1 MQSSLLGDTMSLGS
15 QRSFAMQQTVRL
27 LGDLGERYG
36 AEHQYHNLRSPAEA
50 IKLLCVNY
58 PKLQDELLHAHEHGI
73 GYKVIQA
80 DLELDYDDLTLP
92 LGKNDLILTPVI
104 AGSGGGAGKIIAGV
118 ALVAA
123 AVFIPGAQ
131 VLGFAGVNAALAGTT
146 GAIVAGVGTALG
158 AIGAGLVLGGVAE
171 MISPQPKLPSFDNF
185 DGAQRFSA
193 GAGAVERFGG
203 QALGGNPEIRGVTGG
218 QSYAYNGPA
227 NVAGVGTII
236 PVAYGTVVIGSALL
250 SARIEV
256 TNEGSDPEN
265 NDPLNKSVR
274 TPGPDTIT
282 VGGEKLTTA
291 FTDIPGGKVQIN
303 DGHGAIIIND
313 SNQNEF
319 KKYFNTHIPLIR
331 NTFVGFHIPS
341 QASNQYDKLD
351 IIFRLQRGLYDRVG
365 GADTTKTTG
374 RILYQIEV
382 YPDTVD
388 TAHRT
393 HLSQAEVRGLL
404 DATDFFASEEVR
416 FTQKF
421 RWRHRVRYSDIE
433 FVNGQPNDGDDDVT
447 VRIKIL
453 DFEAFLGDD
462 GSPQPTLKV
471 HAVGHNM

>member
-1 MQSSLLGDTMSLGS
+1 
-15 QRSFAMQQTVRL
+15 MQQTVRL

-36 AEHQYHNLRSPAEA
+36 AEHQYHNLRSPSEA

-104 AGSGGGAGKIIAGV
+104 AGSGGGGVTKVLAGV
-118 ALVAA
+118 ALVAIAIA
-123 AVFIPGAQ
+123 APGVGLFGGGA
-131 VLGFAGVNAALAGTT
+131 LGFGVVSGAAGTAAALAAAGGTI
-146 GAIVAGVGTALG
+146 GLALI
-158 AIGAGLVLGGVAE
+158 AGGVAE
-171 MISPQPKLPSFDNF
+171 IISPQPKLPSFDNF

-236 PVAYGTVVIGSALL
+236 PVAYGTVIIGSALL

-256 TNEGSDPEN
+256 ANEGSDPEN

-274 TPGPDTIT
+274 TPSPDTVT

-291 FTDIPGGKVQIN
+291 FTDISGGQVQLSEIT
-303 DGHGAIIIND
+303 IND
-313 SNQNEF
+313 SNQNDF
-319 KKYFNTHIPLIR
+319 KRYFNTHIPLIR
-331 NTFVGFHIPS
+331 NTFVDFRIPS
-341 QASNQYDKLD
+341 IASSHTDKLD
-351 IIFRLQRGLYDRVG
+351 IIFRLQRGLYDRVS
-365 GADTTKTTG
+365 GADSTKTFGSIT
-374 RILYQIEV
+374 YQIEV

-388 TAHRT
+388 ST
-393 HLSQAEVRGLL
+393 HLTHQSRTTIRGLL
-404 DATDFFASEEVR
+404 DATDPFASEAVR
-416 FTQKF
+416 ATQKF
-421 RWRHRVRYSDIE
+421 RYRHRVRFSDYP
-433 FVNGQPNDGDDDVT
+433 GGDDDVT
-447 VRIKIL
+447 VRIKII
-453 DFEAFLGDD
+453 DFEAFLGND
-462 GSPQPTLKV
+462 GSPLPTLKV
-471 HAVGHNM
+471 HAVGQNM

>member
-1 MQSSLLGDTMSLGS
+1 
-15 QRSFAMQQTVRL
+15 MQQTVRL

-104 AGSGGGAGKIIAGV
+104 AGSGGGVGKVLTGI
-118 ALVAA
+118 ALVATAVLIGPA
-123 AVFIPGAQ
+123 AGGFLGLGAG
-131 VLGFAGVNAALAGTT
+131 LGGAT
-146 GAIVAGVGTALG
+146 GAGAAISMGLVGGAAATAVG
-158 AIGAGLVLGGVAE
+158 AIGASLVLGGVAE

-236 PVAYGTVVIGSALL
+236 PVAYGTVIIGSALL

-291 FTDIPGGKVQIN
+291 FTDISGGQVQKSEIT
-303 DGHGAIIIND
+303 IND
-313 SNQNEF
+313 SNQEPT

-331 NTFVGFHIPS
+331 NTFVDFHLPS

-365 GADTTKTTG
+365 GANTTKTFG
-374 RILYQIEV
+374 YIDYQIEV

-393 HLSQAEVRGLL
+393 HMSKTRIYGLL
-404 DATDFFASEEVR
+404 DATDPFAPEGVR
-416 FTQKF
+416 ETQKF

-433 FVNGQPNDGDDDVT
+433 FVDGQPNDGDDDVT
-447 VRIKIL
+447 VRIKII

>member
-1 MQSSLLGDTMSLGS
+1 MSLGS

-104 AGSGGGAGKIIAGV
+104 AGSGGGVGKVLTGV
-118 ALVAA
+118 ALVAT
-123 AVFIPGAQ
+123 AV
-131 VLGFAGVNAALAGTT
+131 VLGPAAGGFLGLGAGLAGG
-146 GAIVAGVGTALG
+146 GAGIIGGVAAT
-158 AIGAGLVLGGVAE
+158 AIGAVGASLTLGGVAE

-193 GAGAVERFGG
+193 GAGSVQRFGG
-203 QALGGNPEIRGVTGG
+203 EALGQDPQIRGVTGG
-218 QSYAYNGPA
+218 QSYAYSGPA
-227 NVAGVGTII
+227 NVAGVGTTI
-236 PVAYGTVVIGSALL
+236 PVAYGTVIIGSALL

-274 TPGPDTIT
+274 TPSPDTIT

-291 FTDIPGGKVQIN
+291 FTDISGGQVQLSEIT
-303 DGHGAIIIND
+303 IND

-319 KKYFNTHIPLIR
+319 KRYFNTHIPLIR
-331 NTFVGFHIPS
+331 NTFVDFRIPS
-341 QASNQYDKLD
+341 IASAHTDKLD
-351 IIFRLQRGLYDRVG
+351 IIFRLQRGLYDRVS
-365 GADTTKTTG
+365 GADSTKTFGSIT
-374 RILYQIEV
+374 YQIEV

-388 TAHRT
+388 ST
-393 HLSQAEVRGLL
+393 HLTHQSRTMIRGLL
-404 DATDFFASEEVR
+404 DATDPFAPEAVR
-416 FTQKF
+416 ATQKF
-421 RWRHRVRYSDIE
+421 RYRHRVRFSNY
-433 FVNGQPNDGDDDVT
+433 PDGDDDVT
-447 VRIKIL
+447 VRIKII
-453 DFEAFLGDD
+453 DFEAFLGND
-462 GSPQPTLKV
+462 GSPLPTLKV
-471 HAVGHNM
+471 HAVGQNM

>member
-1 MQSSLLGDTMSLGS
+1 
-15 QRSFAMQQTVRL
+15 MQQTVRL

-58 PKLQDELLHAHEHGI
+58 PALQKELTHAHEHGI
-73 GYKVIQA
+73 SYKVIQA

-104 AGSGGGAGKIIAGV
+104 AGSGGSTGKI
-118 ALVAA
+118 L
-123 AVFIPGAQ
+123 
-131 VLGFAGVNAALAGTT
+131 
-146 GAIVAGVGTALG
+146 AGVGLVAVAVLTAGAGAGFLG
-158 AIGAGLVLGGVAE
+158 LGAGLTGTIGASGSLVAGGFVLGSAASVALGSIGASLILGGVAE

-236 PVAYGTVVIGSALL
+236 PVAYGTVIIGSALL

-274 TPGPDTIT
+274 LPGPDTIT

-303 DGHGAIIIND
+303 DGYGAIIIND
-313 SNQNEF
+313 SNQEPT

-331 NTFVGFHIPS
+331 NTFVDFYLPS
-341 QASNQYDKLD
+341 QASKQYDKLD

-374 RILYQIEV
+374 RIVYQIEV

-393 HLSQAEVRGLL
+393 HMSQTEVRGLL
-404 DATDFFASEEVR
+404 DATDFLASEEVR

-421 RWRHRVRYSDIE
+421 RWRHRVRYSDIG
-433 FVNGQPNDGDDDVT
+433 VDGQPNDGDDSVT

-453 DFEAFLGDD
+453 DFEAFLGND